1 MVGCLNSWVVSH
13 LALIISTLHHA
24 LGCEFEPWWQQ
35 TLFQTQAQHLHFL
48 DDSIRFIWFDTI
60 ICRSYLSCEWWN
72 RKLKIN
78 DFFQKKIYLSF
89 ENSNEPVTKSEAVKL
104 FWHLVDPEDDV
115 RLNIFDLDELFEE
128 ILVRQDFDVHQG
140 LLVYRDNVL
149 QLSPDDSGRLVAVRD
164 RFRRCI
170 LLAPKLQNSFDR
182 RTQNGQN
189 FVKRRV

>member
-1 MVGCLNSWVVSH
+1 M
-13 LALIISTLHHA
+13 
-24 LGCEFEPWWQQ
+24 
-35 TLFQTQAQHLHFL
+35 
-48 DDSIRFIWFDTI
+48 
-60 ICRSYLSCEWWN
+60 
-72 RKLKIN
+72 
-78 DFFQKKIYLSF
+78 
-89 ENSNEPVTKSEAVKL
+89 
-104 FWHLVDPEDDV
+104 DPEDDV